1 VDKIIINA
9 SDPEECRVA
18 MLDSDGRLQ
27 EYYSD
32 AGYRQ
37 QSLSNIYKGVI
48 QNIEPSLQA
57 VFVNFGQERNGF
69 LQLTDI
75 HPEYYLEDGGRPPD
89 LKKILKKGQPI
100 LVQVLKEPGRVKGA
114 SLTTFISLAGR
125 FIVLTPGRDHVGVS
139 RKIES
144 DKERHRLRAIAE
156 DLPVPEGCGYI
167 VRTVAE
173 ERSKKE
179 LAEDLHQVHNL
190 WEDIRRQAQ
199 EAPAPSLIY
208 REQDLAIKILR
219 DHYTSDVREI
229 LVDDQTA
236 WQKIADYIKSIA
248 PGQQKIVKLH
258 KEKRPIFARHQL
270 EEQLATIF
278 QTSVRLKSGGSI
290 VITPTEALVSIDV
303 NSGKG
308 TREGSLEETAFATNL
323 EAAEE
328 VARQLRLRDLGGLVV
343 VDFIDMREEKHRRD
357 VERRIRDASKADKAK
372 TDFGIISK
380 FGLLELTRQ
389 RLRPSIEL
397 GSFAI
402 CSHCQGRGLVK
413 TSESASLAFLRQVAH
428 LLFSRK
434 EVGEIR
440 ARVYPDVAHFLVNY
454 KRNELTRLEERHKA
468 RVIIQGDDR
477 LSPAQWEIDT
487 FRQAPEAETLKPGQV
502 AGQNDDSEEETM
514 ETTKET
520 RTGSALGHYSSQG
533 GLFNAA
539 QSNDNGNGQHNGFN
553 GGFSGGSNGS
563 HHNSHAGHPPAH
575 SARSNARSGARLAPP
590 TNSPNNGSNNGP
602 NNGPNGPTNG
612 SANNAHN
619 NSSPNSSPSDGAPS
633 PPSYTGSHSSVH
645 SGEKR
650 RHSRPRKI
658 RDKSESGLV
667 SA

>member
-9 SDPEECRVA
+9 IDPEECRVA

-32 AGYRQ
+32 VGYRQ

-57 VFVNFGQERNGF
+57 VFINFGHERNGF

-75 HPEYYLEDGGRPPD
+75 HPEYFLEEAGRAPD
-89 LKKILKKGQPI
+89 IKKVLKKGQPI

-125 FIVLTPGRDHVGVS
+125 FVVLTPGRDHVGVS

-144 DKERHRLRAIAE
+144 DKERQRLRAIAE
-156 DLPVPEGCGYI
+156 DLPAPEGCGYI

-173 ERSKKE
+173 ERSKRE
-179 LAEDLHQVHNL
+179 LAEDLYQVHTL

-229 LVDDQTA
+229 LVDEQTV
-236 WQKIADYIKSIA
+236 WRKIVDYLKTIA

-308 TREGSLEETAFATNL
+308 TKEGSLEETAFATNL

-343 VDFIDMREEKHRRD
+343 VDFIDMREERHRREIEKK
-357 VERRIRDASKADKAK
+357 VRDASKPDKAK
-372 TDFGIISK
+372 CDFGLISK
-380 FGLLELTRQ
+380 FGLMELTRQ

-402 CSHCQGRGLVK
+402 CPHCQGRGLVK
-413 TSESASLAFLRQVAH
+413 TSESASLGFLRQVAH

-434 EVGEIR
+434 EIGEIR
-440 ARVYPDVAHFLVNY
+440 ARVYPDVAHFLVNF
-454 KRNELTRLEERHKA
+454 KRADLSRLEERHKA
-468 RVIIQGDDR
+468 RIIILGDTSLYPD
-477 LSPAQWEIDT
+477 QWEIDA
-487 FRQAPEAETLKPGQV
+487 FRQTAELETLKPGQV
-502 AGQNDDSEEETM
+502 AGQAEDGDEEALEAP
-514 ETTKET
+514 KEIK
-520 RTGSALGHYSSQG
+520 TGPPIGHYSSQG
-533 GLFNAA
+533 GLFNA
-539 QSNDNGNGQHNGFN
+539 GQAHE
-553 GGFSGGSNGS
+553 GSNGGANGGASNHHAS
-563 HHNSHAGHPPAH
+563 HFSH
-575 SARSNARSGARLAPP
+575 
-590 TNSPNNGSNNGP
+590 
-602 NNGPNGPTNG
+602 
-612 SANNAHN
+612 
-619 NSSPNSSPSDGAPS
+619 
-633 PPSYTGSHSSVH
+633 GSHPSEK
-645 SGEKR
+645 SGR
-650 RHSRPRKI
+650 RHSKPRKS
-658 RDKSESGLV
+658 RENREKSESSV
-667 SA
+667 AQA

>member
-18 MLDSDGRLQ
+18 MLDSEGRLQ

-57 VFVNFGQERNGF
+57 VFVNFGQDRNGF
-69 LQLTDI
+69 LQLADI
-75 HPEYYLEDGGRPPD
+75 HPEYFLEDGGKPAD
-89 LKKILKKGQPI
+89 IKKCLKKGQPL

-114 SLTTFISLAGR
+114 SLTTYISLAGR
-125 FIVLTPGRDHVGVS
+125 FVVLTPGREHVGVS

-144 DKERHRLRAIAE
+144 DKERLRLRAIAE
-156 DLPVPEGCGYI
+156 GLPVPEGCGYI

-179 LAEDLHQVHNL
+179 LAADLFQVYNL

-219 DHYTSDVREI
+219 DHYTNTVREI
-229 LVDDQTA
+229 LVDDHAT

-248 PGQQKIVKLH
+248 PGQQKIVRFH

-278 QTSVRLKSGGSI
+278 QTSVKLKSGGSI

-308 TREGSLEETAFATNL
+308 TKEVNLEDTAFATNL

-343 VDFIDMREEKHRRD
+343 VDFIDMREEKHRRE
-357 VERRIRDASKADKAK
+357 VEKRIRDASKVDKAK

-397 GSFAI
+397 GSFVI
-402 CSHCQGRGLVK
+402 CPHCQGRGLVK
-413 TSESASLAFLRQVAH
+413 TSESASLAFLRQLSH

-434 EVGEIR
+434 DVGEIR
-440 ARVYPDVAHFLVNY
+440 ASIHPDVANFLVNY
-454 KRNELTRLEERHKA
+454 KRGDLCRLEERHKA
-468 RVIIQGDDR
+468 KIIILGND
-477 LSPAQWEIDT
+477 SINPGHWEIDT
-487 FRQAPEAETLKPGQV
+487 FRRITEGETLKPGQV
-502 AGQNDDSEEETM
+502 AKAGEDCEEEPDLRA
-514 ETTKET
+514 EC
-520 RTGSALGHYSSQG
+520 RSGPALGHYSSQG
-533 GLFNAA
+533 GLFHGNHE
-539 QSNDNGNGQHNGFN
+539 GNGHAPGHGPHPAGHPGNNHNN
-553 GGFSGGSNGS
+553 NKSGYNGS
-563 HHNSHAGHPPAH
+563 H
-575 SARSNARSGARLAPP
+575 
-590 TNSPNNGSNNGP
+590 NG
-602 NNGPNGPTNG
+602 
-612 SANNAHN
+612 
-619 NSSPNSSPSDGAPS
+619 
-633 PPSYTGSHSSVH
+633 
-645 SGEKR
+645 EQR
-650 RHSRPRKI
+650 RRPKSRKPREP
-658 RDKSESGLV
+658 KSEAPV
-667 SA
+667 VQTVQ

>member
-1 VDKIIINA
+1 MDKIIINA

-18 MLDSDGRLQ
+18 MLDKEGRLQ

-57 VFVNFGQERNGF
+57 VFVNFGQDRNGF
-69 LQLTDI
+69 LQLADI
-75 HPEYYLEDGGRPPD
+75 HPEYFLEDGGRTPD
-89 LKKILKKGQPI
+89 IKKCLRKGQPI

-114 SLTTFISLAGR
+114 SLTTFISIAGR
-125 FIVLTPGRDHVGVS
+125 FVVLTPGKDHVGVS

-144 DKERHRLRAIAE
+144 DKERQRLRSIAE

-173 ERSKKE
+173 EHSKKE
-179 LAEDLHQVHNL
+179 LAEDLYQVHNL

-199 EAPAPSLIY
+199 EAPTPSLVY

-219 DHYTSDVREI
+219 DHYTSEVREI
-229 LVDDQTA
+229 LVDDHAT

-248 PGQQKIVKLH
+248 PGQQKIVRLH

-270 EEQLATIF
+270 EEQLSTIF
-278 QTSVRLKSGGSI
+278 QTTVKLKSGGSI

-308 TREGSLEETAFATNL
+308 TREGSLEETAFVTNL

-357 VERRIRDASKADKAK
+357 VERRIREAAKVDKAK
-372 TDFGIISK
+372 TDFGNISK

-402 CSHCQGRGLVK
+402 CPHCQGRGLVK

-440 ARVYPDVAHFLVNY
+440 ARIYPAAANFLVNY
-454 KRNELTRLEERHKA
+454 KRSDLLRLEERHRA
-468 RVIIQGDDR
+468 RIIVTGDNC
-477 LSPAQWEIDT
+477 LSPGQWEIDT
-487 FRQAPEAETLKPGQV
+487 YRRTQEGDTLKPGQV
-502 AGQNDDSEEETM
+502 AKSGEDGEEETEYRDM
-514 ETTKET
+514 
-520 RTGSALGHYSSQG
+520 RPGPALGHYSSQG
-533 GLFNAA
+533 GLFNSG
-539 QSNDNGNGQHNGFN
+539 SNYNGHQN
-553 GGFSGGSNGS
+553 GGSNGGIQS
-563 HHNSHAGHPPAH
+563 HQNNGSGHDKSHGPHSGPGSGGHAGHPSSYNGHNGDHRRRQKSRKNREP
-575 SARSNARSGARLAPP
+575 RSETSIAPNAQIAQA
-590 TNSPNNGSNNGP
+590 
-602 NNGPNGPTNG
+602 
-612 SANNAHN
+612 AQA
-619 NSSPNSSPSDGAPS
+619 
-633 PPSYTGSHSSVH
+633 V
-645 SGEKR
+645 
-650 RHSRPRKI
+650 
-658 RDKSESGLV
+658 
-667 SA
+667 

>member
-32 AGYRQ
+32 AGYRLQ
-37 QSLSNIYKGVI
+37 CLSNIYKGVI

-57 VFVNFGQERNGF
+57 VFVNFGHDRNGF

-75 HPEYYLEDGGRPPD
+75 HPEYFLMEDGGRAPD
-89 LKKILKKGQPI
+89 LKKCLKKGQPL

-114 SLTTFISLAGR
+114 SLTTYISLAGR
-125 FIVLTPGRDHVGVS
+125 FVVLTPGRDHVGVS

-144 DKERHRLRAIAE
+144 DKERQRLRAIAE
-156 DLPVPEGCGYI
+156 GLPVPEGCGYI

-179 LAEDLHQVHNL
+179 LAEDLYQVHTL

-199 EAPAPSLIY
+199 DAPAPSLIY

-229 LVDDQTA
+229 LVDDQATC
-236 WQKIADYIKSIA
+236 QKIVDYIKLIA

-308 TREGSLEETAFATNL
+308 TREGNLEDTAFNTNL

-343 VDFIDMREEKHRRD
+343 VDFIDMREEKHRRE
-357 VERRIRDASKADKAK
+357 VERRIRDAAKQDKAK
-372 TDFGIISK
+372 TDFGVISK

-402 CSHCQGRGLVK
+402 CPHCQGRGLVK
-413 TSESASLAFLRQVAH
+413 TAESASLAFLRQVSH
-428 LLFSRK
+428 LLFSRR
-434 EVGEIR
+434 EIGEIQ
-440 ARVYPDVAHFLVNY
+440 ARLHPEVANFLVNY
-454 KRNELTRLEERHKA
+454 KRLDLSRLEERHRS
-468 RVIIQGDDR
+468 RVIIRGEDR
-477 LSPAQWEIDT
+477 LNRDQWEIDT
-487 FRQAPEAETLKPGQV
+487 FRRASEADTLKPGQV
-502 AGQNDDSEEETM
+502 AGQIEEGED
-514 ETTKET
+514 EVEVRQDK
-520 RTGSALGHYSSQG
+520 TGPALGHYSSQG
-533 GLFNAA
+533 GLFSANA
-539 QSNDNGNGQHNGFN
+539 NHEGGNGEAKGETRGGNGER
-553 GGFSGGSNGS
+553 
-563 HHNSHAGHPPAH
+563 AERP
-575 SARSNARSGARLAPP
+575 
-590 TNSPNNGSNNGP
+590 
-602 NNGPNGPTNG
+602 
-612 SANNAHN
+612 
-619 NSSPNSSPSDGAPS
+619 
-633 PPSYTGSHSSVH
+633 
-645 SGEKR
+645 GERR
-650 RHSRPRKI
+650 RHQRPRKS
-658 RDKSESGLV
+658 REPKNEAAVAQV
-667 SA
+667 SQ